1 MKEKTSQTKNPFA
14 SFGRW
19 CVDTG
24 KWLVDIKDWKMLFR
38 SIPSIV
44 VGLFLVSI
52 LGMNL
57 LANKV
62 LLTGL
67 QLGGWYWMKVSWGL
81 LLSAIPFLIC
91 DIVTKTYGAK
101 ATIKLNILGLLVSL
115 GMTLVFLAVS
125 YMPAWSGSGFTG
137 NFTYN
142 NITGADDLTYGPVYQ
157 LIDGVYKE
165 VAVDY
170 SGFGTGGVM
179 RASWYVTLASSIAFI
194 ISGIVN
200 ALVNAGVGKLF
211 RKNPDSRV
219 AFMTRSYS
227 STLIGQF
234 VDNFLFIF
242 LAFGIFANIASG
254 WNNDVCVTN
263 LTAGLG
269 AGLIGAVVEL
279 LMEVVIS
286 PLGYRICRKWKKE
299 SVGKDYLDYCKEM
312 ELKEDIGRFEFKEE
326 TTEEK

>member
-1 MKEKTSQTKNPFA
+1 MQEKTSKKESSKKPGWF
-14 SFGRW
+14 
-19 CVDTG
+19 VDTC

-38 SIPSIV
+38 SIPSLV
-44 VGLFLVSI
+44 VAFFLLSI

-57 LANKV
+57 LANKFLV
-62 LLTGL
+62 TGG
-67 QLGGWYWMKVSWGL
+67 QWISVTWGL

-101 ATIKLNILGLLVSL
+101 ATIKLNILGLFASL
-115 GMTLVFLAVS
+115 GMTLIFLFVS
-125 YMPAWSGSGFTG
+125 VMPEFGDFTTFWHG
-137 NFTYN
+137 DFTYGE
-142 NITGADDLTYGPVYQ
+142 I
-157 LIDGVYKE
+157 
-165 VAVDY
+165 
-170 SGFGTGGVM
+170 GFGVGGVM

-211 RKNPDSRV
+211 KKNPDGRV
-219 AFMTRSYS
+219 AFITRSYS
-227 STLIGQF
+227 STLVGQF

-242 LAFGIFANIASG
+242 LAFGIFGNMAGMYGEWSNAALVS
-254 WNNDVCVTN
+254 N

-286 PLGYRICRKWKKE
+286 PIGYRICRKWKKD
-299 SVGKDYLDYCKEM
+299 SVGKDYLDYCRKM
-312 ELKEDIGRFEFKEE
+312 ELKEDIGRFNFKEE
-326 TTEEK
+326 A

>member
-1 MKEKTSQTKNPFA
+1 MEKTSKKTNPFA
-14 SFGRW
+14 RFGAW

-57 LANKV
+57 LANKF
-62 LLTGL
+62 LLTGG
-67 QLGGWYWMKVSWGL
+67 QWISVTWGL

-101 ATIKLNILGLLVSL
+101 ATIKLNILGLIVSL
-115 GMTLVFLAVS
+115 GMTLIFLLVS
-125 YMPAWSGSGFTG
+125 VMPEFGSFESFWHGD
-137 NFTYN
+137 FTYGE
-142 NITGADDLTYGPVYQ
+142 I
-157 LIDGVYKE
+157 
-165 VAVDY
+165 
-170 SGFGTGGVM
+170 GFGQGGVM
-179 RASWYVTLASSIAFI
+179 RASWYITLASSIAFI

-211 RKNPDSRV
+211 HRNPDSRV

-227 STLIGQF
+227 STLVGQF

-242 LAFGIFANIASG
+242 LAFGIFGNIAAGWSG
-254 WNNDVCVTN
+254 QVCTAN

-279 LMEVVIS
+279 LMEVFIS
-286 PLGYRICRKWKKE
+286 PVGFRICKKWKKE
-299 SVGKDYLDYCKEM
+299 SVGKDYLDYCQKM
-312 ELKEDIGRFEFKEE
+312 EIKEDIGRFNFKEE
-326 TTEEK
+326 E